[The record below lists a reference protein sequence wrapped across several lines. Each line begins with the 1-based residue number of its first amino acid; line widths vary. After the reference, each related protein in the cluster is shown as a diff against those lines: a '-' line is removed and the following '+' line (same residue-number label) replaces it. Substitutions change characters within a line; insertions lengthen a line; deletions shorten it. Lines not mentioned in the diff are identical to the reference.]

1 MFTRIV
7 FASLIVATVASSA
20 VQAAPLKLDV
30 SEYKTIDRWVEI
42 FRPGELVGPEIDPNN
57 PLHKADV
64 VEFDPQPEPPKVE
77 VQIIAVKK

>member
-42 FRPGELVGPEIDPNN
+42 YRPGELVGPEIDPNN

>member
-64 VEFDPQPEPPKVE
+64 VEFDPQPEPPKVD

>member
-7 FASLIVATVASSA
+7 FASLIVGTVASSA

>member
-1 MFTRIV
+1 MFARIV

-20 VQAAPLKLDV
+20 IQAAPFKLDV

>member
-42 FRPGELVGPEIDPNN
+42 FRTGELVGPEIDPNN

>member
-20 VQAAPLKLDV
+20 VQAAPLTLDV

-64 VEFDPQPEPPKVE
+64 VEFDPQPEPPKVD